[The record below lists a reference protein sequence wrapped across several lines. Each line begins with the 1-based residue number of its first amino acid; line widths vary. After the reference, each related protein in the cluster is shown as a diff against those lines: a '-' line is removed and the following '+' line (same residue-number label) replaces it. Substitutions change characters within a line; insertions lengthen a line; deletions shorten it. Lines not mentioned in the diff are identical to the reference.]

1 MSNQKKKK
9 DLGVITDLNT
19 MINNDKSIL
28 RVLIRDKQANNSLK
42 SFLEVTLAKV
52 RFSYISSVK
61 LNGLKTFKLVIK
73 INYLANLLKIVYCM
87 LFSKIIVLN
96 NFF

>member
-9 DLGVITDLNT
+9 DLGVIADLKT
-19 MINNDKSIL
+19 MINNDKSIW

-73 INYLANLLKIVYCM
+73 INYLANLLKIVLLYV
-87 LFSKIIVLN
+87 IQ
-96 NFF
+96 

>member
-1 MSNQKKKK
+1 MSNQKKEK
-9 DLGVITDLNT
+9 DLGVIADLNT
-19 MINNDKSIL
+19 MINNDKSIW
-28 RVLIRDKQANNSLK
+28 RVLIRDKQVNNSLK

-73 INYLANLLKIVYCM
+73 INYLANLLKIVLLYV
-87 LFSKIIVLN
+87 IQ
-96 NFF
+96 